1 MADARPA
8 PRNPWLQTASGRMFD
23 LVEPMP
29 GMVDFEVDIPEALAR
44 IPRFTGHVRGGAY
57 SVAQHSVIGA
67 NALQQETGRR
77 DLAAAFLLHDAHEA
91 YIGDIA
97 TPIGLALAD
106 LAGAIAA
113 APLAIKTNTIVR
125 RALHLMKAQL
135 DRAIHDAAGIEWPLP
150 DDVARAVK
158 EMDLRMLA
166 TERRQL
172 LGPSPAR
179 WVEAVEAAHPIRM
192 TGKLRIWPW
201 PEAADAFRTALRSL
215 IPSIPNR
222 AA

>member
-8 PRNPWLQTASGRMFD
+8 PRNPWLQTASGRAFD

-29 GMVDFEVDIPEALAR
+29 GMVDFEIDIPEALAR

-106 LAGAIAA
+106 LAGHAS
-113 APLAIKTNTIVR
+113 PMAIKTNTIVR
-125 RALHLMKAQL
+125 RAIHLMKAQI
-135 DRAIHDAAGIEWPLP
+135 DQAIYDAAGIEWPP
-150 DDVARAVK
+150 PNDVTRAVK

-172 LGPSPAR
+172 LGPAPAR
-179 WVEAVEAAHPIRM
+179 WDEAVEAAKPIRM
-192 TGKLRIWPW
+192 IGKLRIWPW
-201 PEAADAFRTALRSL
+201 PEAADAYRGALRNLVPSL
-215 IPSIPNR
+215 PPR

>member
-1 MADARPA
+1 MAEARSA

-67 NALQQETGRR
+67 NALLQETGRR
-77 DLAAAFLLHDAHEA
+77 YLAAAFLLRDAHEA

-106 LAGAIAA
+106 LAGHASPMAINTD
-113 APLAIKTNTIVR
+113 AIVL
-125 RALHLMKAQL
+125 RALHLMKAQI
-135 DRAIHDAAGIEWPLP
+135 DRTIHDAAGIEWPLP
-150 DDVARAVK
+150 NDVARAVK
-158 EMDLRMLA
+158 EMDIRMLA

-172 LGPSPAR
+172 LGPSPAL
-179 WVEAVEAAHPIRM
+179 WGEAVEAARPIRM

-201 PEAADAFRTALRSL
+201 PEAADAFRTALRSF
-215 IPSIPNR
+215 IPSIPTR

>member
-8 PRNPWLQTASGRMFD
+8 PRNPWLQTASGRAFD

-97 TPIGLALAD
+97 TPIGPALAD
-106 LAGAIAA
+106 LAVHASPMGVNAD
-113 APLAIKTNTIVR
+113 LHVR

-166 TERRQL
+166 TERRQV
-172 LGPSPAR
+172 LGPAPAR
-179 WVEAVEAAHPIRM
+179 WDEAVEAAKPIRM

-201 PEAADAFRTALRSL
+201 PQAADAFRTALRNL